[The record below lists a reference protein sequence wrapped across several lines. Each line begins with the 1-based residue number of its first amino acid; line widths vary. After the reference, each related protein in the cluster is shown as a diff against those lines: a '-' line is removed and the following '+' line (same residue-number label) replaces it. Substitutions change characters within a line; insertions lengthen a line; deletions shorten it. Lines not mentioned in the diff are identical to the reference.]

1 MALIRFDEVSLAF
14 GDHVILREAS
24 LAIEPGERVCLIGR
38 NGAGK
43 STTLRLITGE
53 LEHDHGDIV
62 CSSHLVVSQLAQTLP
77 EAMDQP
83 VRDIVR
89 SGLTDIEKLLET
101 YKEQS
106 QLELDKHGLMALEA
120 LHAKIDA
127 HDGWHIEQRIE
138 ETISDLEIPAWRRRS
153 YRNPTCCCSTS
164 RPIISILRRSSGS
177 KTRSTRTRAP

>member
-43 STTLRLITGE
+43 STTLKLITGE

-62 CSSHLVVSQLAQTLP
+62 CSSNLVVSQLAQTLP

-83 VRDIVR
+83 VHDIVR
-89 SGLTDIEKLLET
+89 SGLTDIQDLLET

-106 QLELDKHGLMALEA
+106 KLELDKHGLMAL
-120 LHAKIDA
+120 
-127 HDGWHIEQRIE
+127 
-138 ETISDLEIPAWRRRS
+138 
-153 YRNPTCCCSTS
+153 
-164 RPIISILRRSSGS
+164 
-177 KTRSTRTRAP
+177 

>member
-43 STTLRLITGE
+43 STTLKLITGE

-62 CSSHLVVSQLAQTLP
+62 CSSNLVVSQLAQTLP

-83 VRDIVR
+83 GPRHRPVRP
-89 SGLTDIEKLLET
+89 
-101 YKEQS
+101 
-106 QLELDKHGLMALEA
+106 H
-120 LHAKIDA
+120 
-127 HDGWHIEQRIE
+127 
-138 ETISDLEIPAWRRRS
+138 
-153 YRNPTCCCSTS
+153 
-164 RPIISILRRSSGS
+164 
-177 KTRSTRTRAP
+177 